1 MGKRSC
7 YCISRHQRSYVAMVH
22 HNMKRNELI
31 QCNSMFLRSLSRKI
45 WNDIESQLLEKLAT
59 EILKRENKSM
69 HGELKMW
76 KEWISTNFYGQ
87 DVLHVGIVM

>member
-1 MGKRSC
+1 
-7 YCISRHQRSYVAMVH
+7 MVH

-76 KEWISTNFYGQ
+76 KEWIRTNFYGQ